1 MNKTGKLELTWT
13 GKYDDPVIEPRI
25 LIEDKT
31 KSYGDQNSS
40 NMLIHGD
47 NLIALQSLQQDYA
60 GKIKCIYIDPPY
72 NTGSAF
78 EYYDDG
84 LEHSIWLTLMKQ
96 RLELLWNLLTED
108 GLIAIQID
116 DNEYARL
123 FLIMCEICGQ
133 EKIKTI
139 CVKMSEPTGVKMASV
154 NKTGSIPKLKE
165 YIILAK
171 KDGIRGLNLEKIPKE
186 GWDNE
191 YKTYVDGVSDEDLE
205 RIKLIL
211 NDDNRSEEDLAFV
224 DSCMKSVTYSNMN
237 DVAKREG
244 LKKAT
249 EDWCFEH
256 ANRIVQFA
264 TLTGG
269 AREIAINKKNSFTET
284 PSAFV
289 IETGQKKAYLIRG
302 DFNTETSLSRCKV
315 LFADQYLTVNPGDL
329 WTDIK
334 TTGLDNEGVVDFKN
348 GKKPE
353 RLLYRII
360 SMNTKEGDYVLDSFL
375 GSGSTIA
382 VAHKMKRKWIGIELG
397 DHVYSH
403 SKIRIDAVIDGEQ
416 SGISSMLN
424 WKGGGGY
431 HFYELAPSLLVK
443 NPNLPVYQINPQYTY
458 EMLCE
463 AICKLEGFKYS
474 PEGVLHGYSTERRF
488 IHISTEY
495 VNAEYLKSIVSSI
508 NDEQSLVIYAIKT
521 QSNLIL
527 PENIEIKRIPKDLLG
542 KCTFD
547 SEVN

>member
-13 GKYDDPVIEPRI
+13 GKYDEPVIEPRI

-191 YKTYVDGVSDEDLE
+191 YKTYVDGVSDEELE

-224 DSCMKSVTYSNMN
+224 DSCMKNVTYSNMN
-237 DVAKREG
+237 DVAKRDG

-269 AREIAINKKNSFTET
+269 AREIAINKKKSFTET

-360 SMNTKEGDYVLDSFL
+360 SMNTKEGDFVLDSFL

-397 DHVYSH
+397 NHVYTH

-443 NPNLPVYQINPQYTY
+443 NPNLPVYQINPLYTY
-458 EMLCE
+458 EMMCE

-488 IHISTEY
+488 IHITTEY

-508 NDEQSLVIYAIKT
+508 NEEQSLVIYAIKN
-521 QSNLIL
+521 QSDLIL
-527 PENIEIKRIPKDLLG
+527 PENIELKRIPKDLLG